1 MVSRLKKKINFPFLS
16 LLLSGGHTQLL
27 IAKKYNKFEIIGE
40 TLDDALGEAFDK
52 TSRLL
57 GYGYP
62 GGPIIEKLAFKG
74 TNTNFFKLP
83 KPLLKSNNFNF
94 SFSGLK
100 TSIRRITE
108 KPLNKTLQYNLA
120 NEFQECITEILVAKC
135 EKAINLF
142 KKKMNLQSFI
152 LAGGVASNKFIRKK
166 FDFLCKQHCI
176 EFIVPEKKL
185 CVDNATMIAWA
196 GIERLNKIKKSDSL
210 TMHPKP
216 RWSLED
222 L

>member
-62 GGPIIEKLAFKG
+62 GGPIIEKLALKG

-83 KPLLKSNNFNF
+83 KPLLKSDNFNF

-120 NEFQECITEILVAKC
+120 NEFQECITEILIAKC

-152 LAGGVASNKFIRKK
+152 LAGGVASNKFIRKNLI
-166 FDFLCKQHCI
+166 F
-176 EFIVPEKKL
+176 
-185 CVDNATMIAWA
+185 M
-196 GIERLNKIKKSDSL
+196 
-210 TMHPKP
+210 
-216 RWSLED
+216 
-222 L
+222 